1 MYLNNVLT
9 WVITGILFSLV
20 ISFYLA
26 RYFGAVHNETISN
39 LMKDF
44 IDFSPLLLILLYADY
59 LLVVF
64 FVCCVLANM
73 TIYDCIPL
81 GGVFFSV
88 GYLVVSLSRSLMCPF
103 SLLALVLSLAFLVVF
118 LLSTF
123 PFLKMSLW
131 LQIGVFI
138 YALISLGPC
147 LYAFLVIHNP
157 GFLLLVIG
165 DSLLL
170 INQIFNR
177 SELTTISD
185 CFYFAGV
192 FLLPALYGVF

>member
-1 MYLNNVLT
+1 MLLNNILT
-9 WVITGILFSLV
+9 WVITGLLFSLV
-20 ISFYLA
+20 ISFYMV
-26 RYFGAVHNETISN
+26 RYFGVVHNETISN

-44 IDFSPLLLILLYADY
+44 IDFSPLLLILLYTDY
-59 LLVVF
+59 RLVVF

-73 TIYDCIPL
+73 TIYDSIPL

-88 GYLVVSLSRSLMCPF
+88 GYLVVSLSRSLMSPF
-103 SLLALVLSLAFLVVF
+103 SVLALVLSFAFLVVF

-123 PFLKMSLW
+123 PFLKMPIW
-131 LQIGVFI
+131 LHIGVCI
-138 YALISLGPC
+138 YALITLGPC
-147 LYAFLVIHNP
+147 LYAFLITYNP
-157 GFLLLVIG
+157 GFILLVIG

-170 INQIFNR
+170 LNQIFNR